1 MEQGQV
7 GDCWL
12 LASLSALAASASA
25 PRLLARLFPTADAVA
40 GSVTVS
46 LYAHGAWTDVT
57 VDTLV
62 PCDAECQPLFARGS
76 AAAALVEKAYAKLR
90 GSYAALD
97 EGRAS
102 EACVDLTGGVAERV
116 SVEEHGAA
124 LYARMM
130 RWQHAGR
137 PMTATRLPHLRPAGA
152 AAPSVGDDYRAE
164 PHHAYAVAAVGGG
177 GGHGGHAVLLR
188 DPRGR
193 DEWVA
198 FATFAASF
206 EVVTVCTV
214 FDGPPLLV
222 ADVGV
227 DALGGPPAAPRW
239 ACNAQWVL
247 RAPRRATVTV
257 ALAQRERAAARQQP
271 LTLIVVR
278 LDGGATRAW
287 RCDAPAIETR
297 AGGELGVA
305 QREVHASFVAAAGQ
319 AYAVV
324 PSLRSPAGAAGGGA
338 LLLRV
343 WCDAPAC
350 VVEATP
356 PLRRFAV
363 DGVWGGDGGGG
374 AGGRWPLASWGSNP
388 QVAVCC
394 AAPRATAL
402 VLLERTDEPTAAP
415 CAFSAARAVGLCA
428 VRPAAEPADREG
440 GAAVAVLSGISGNA
454 RSPGAARLLAGG
466 DAQLASDSDVDARL
480 KELRRPRA
488 AAARAAAA
496 RSATRRSAPPHAG
509 AAAAACGAPSAA
521 EAVAGVGRALRCA
534 PDHVV
539 LEAGYENE
547 DEAHALVALRGGAP
561 LLLVPSTAAAAE
573 RGAFA
578 LTLYS
583 DAPLELRTLPPAHCA
598 CARGAWRGGGGS
610 HLEAGWGANPQY
622 ALRLRGGGAGG
633 DDGEPLMLRLLLARP
648 EREWAPAL
656 KRSVVDAM
664 AGVYIFRADRGDGRL
679 ALGEKDAAP
688 LVHETPFSPLCEL
701 TCALRLPLAESEQ
714 LVVMPAT
721 WGAAQCG
728 PFELAAYGDRPF
740 ELVEI

>member
-257 ALAQRERAAARQQP
+257 ALAQREGAAARRQP

-343 WCDAPAC
+343 LVRRAGVRGRGDAAAAPLCGRRRVGRRRRRRRGGPLAARVVGEQPA
-350 VVEATP
+350 
-356 PLRRFAV
+356 
-363 DGVWGGDGGGG
+363 GGGLLRG
-374 AGGRWPLASWGSNP
+374 TACHRAG
-388 QVAVCC
+388 
-394 AAPRATAL
+394 
-402 VLLERTDEPTAAP
+402 
-415 CAFSAARAVGLCA
+415 AARA
-428 VRPAAEPADREG
+428 D
-440 GAAVAVLSGISGNA
+440 
-454 RSPGAARLLAGG
+454 
-466 DAQLASDSDVDARL
+466 
-480 KELRRPRA
+480 
-488 AAARAAAA
+488 
-496 RSATRRSAPPHAG
+496 
-509 AAAAACGAPSAA
+509 
-521 EAVAGVGRALRCA
+521 GRA
-534 PDHVV
+534 
-539 LEAGYENE
+539 
-547 DEAHALVALRGGAP
+547 
-561 LLLVPSTAAAAE
+561 
-573 RGAFA
+573 
-578 LTLYS
+578 
-583 DAPLELRTLPPAHCA
+583 HC
-598 CARGAWRGGGGS
+598 G
-610 HLEAGWGANPQY
+610 
-622 ALRLRGGGAGG
+622 ALRLQRG
-633 DDGEPLMLRLLLARP
+633 AR
-648 EREWAPAL
+648 R
-656 KRSVVDAM
+656 
-664 AGVYIFRADRGDGRL
+664 RAVR
-679 ALGEKDAAP
+679 
-688 LVHETPFSPLCEL
+688 
-701 TCALRLPLAESEQ
+701 
-714 LVVMPAT
+714 
-721 WGAAQCG
+721 
-728 PFELAAYGDRPF
+728 RPPRRRARRP
-740 ELVEI
+740 

>member
-25 PRLLARLFPTADAVA
+25 PRLLARLFPMADAVA

-257 ALAQRERAAARQQP
+257 ALAQRESAAARQQP

-287 RCDAPAIETR
+287 RCDAPAIEAR
-297 AGGELGVA
+297 AGGELG
-305 QREVHASFVAAAGQ
+305 REVHASATRSLFHQFHHCHLSFTSSLHPNHLDMLICFQRPSQITDLRPKPCFYLAPRPRTSGADQAG
-319 AYAVV
+319 
-324 PSLRSPAGAAGGGA
+324 
-338 LLLRV
+338 
-343 WCDAPAC
+343 
-350 VVEATP
+350 
-356 PLRRFAV
+356 LRR
-363 DGVWGGDGGGG
+363 
-374 AGGRWPLASWGSNP
+374 S
-388 QVAVCC
+388 
-394 AAPRATAL
+394 
-402 VLLERTDEPTAAP
+402 
-415 CAFSAARAVGLCA
+415 
-428 VRPAAEPADREG
+428 
-440 GAAVAVLSGISGNA
+440 
-454 RSPGAARLLAGG
+454 
-466 DAQLASDSDVDARL
+466 
-480 KELRRPRA
+480 
-488 AAARAAAA
+488 
-496 RSATRRSAPPHAG
+496 
-509 AAAAACGAPSAA
+509 
-521 EAVAGVGRALRCA
+521 
-534 PDHVV
+534 
-539 LEAGYENE
+539 
-547 DEAHALVALRGGAP
+547 
-561 LLLVPSTAAAAE
+561 
-573 RGAFA
+573 
-578 LTLYS
+578 
-583 DAPLELRTLPPAHCA
+583 
-598 CARGAWRGGGGS
+598 
-610 HLEAGWGANPQY
+610 
-622 ALRLRGGGAGG
+622 
-633 DDGEPLMLRLLLARP
+633 
-648 EREWAPAL
+648 
-656 KRSVVDAM
+656 
-664 AGVYIFRADRGDGRL
+664 
-679 ALGEKDAAP
+679 
-688 LVHETPFSPLCEL
+688 
-701 TCALRLPLAESEQ
+701 
-714 LVVMPAT
+714 
-721 WGAAQCG
+721 
-728 PFELAAYGDRPF
+728 
-740 ELVEI
+740 